1 MAVTEDVLVRF
12 KAQDNTG
19 SAINSIQGK
28 LKKLQTENKRLDLD
42 RTLNTKYAG
51 VDTSGLDRYSVTQ
64 NKNYQKWLANEDKLT
79 SKMQKNSN
87 TISNLKQK
95 EANTIAKAKQK
106 EADAIAKAQQKEA
119 NALAQTKNSMSQSFS
134 KLDGAFSMIGGLIG
148 YEIGAGLIEAGRQA
162 INASQQFDYF
172 AGRLGKS
179 AQDTQQFKQGI
190 NDLQKEFKKVN
201 MTSVGSTAMEIA
213 VKNGLQG
220 TNDELMG
227 ISRMTAVMSSTFKK
241 EGRTEEDAILA
252 VNDALD
258 GQFRRLQE
266 IGIKQDDLIKNGW
279 SGDLNDKMGLVD
291 ALNKTMKDMGMEQTA
306 KDITS
311 LDDAWSALTVAGSKL
326 IETVLIPMMP
336 AIMAVLTGLTNM
348 VSGFTDMPQW
358 VKDFASY
365 GVMAG
370 AGILAIAYG
379 ASKLS
384 GPLSALKGFGGI
396 FGKIFSTGGAA
407 GGAGGEASGK
417 GIVAMLKGLKGFGRS
432 LLSLV
437 PDIVM
442 AAAAVA
448 VIIAVVFALAAEV
461 IVLTKGIQM
470 LIDAMKFGDI
480 DLTDDIEG
488 LKKLGQAM
496 WEIASIMGA
505 MVIANVANI
514 ATQVTGGVLN
524 LAVSLATIK
533 NAYQKVA
540 DAVKEISGMG
550 DIDQGGL
557 DKLKKMGEAL
567 KALGEASTGLQ
578 DVNNGMN
585 IDTAINDFVAWLTGG
600 ETDIGANIDTLIS
613 KINEIAPK
621 LDALKNLP
629 DIDQAGVDKI
639 RKIGDALNAIGD
651 AATSMKGVQD
661 GAIGSIM
668 DWFQGSLQDQI
679 DKAIQVIQ
687 DIAPKLQ
694 GLAGIQIPDL
704 TGVQRVAVGLS
715 YVKSAADQL
724 VTFSGFEI
732 PEDVPDRV
740 SRAVDMIKQVANQL
754 QGLGGTNIGDVAT
767 ILTQIQ
773 TAVQQIK
780 DTLANANFNAEG
792 VNIGN
797 SLTTGV
803 QSGLSGLP
811 GVVNDASNN
820 AVNTARGTLTGGMQS
835 AGSDAVNSFRSGIQG
850 MSDAMSSE
858 MNEVQSAIQSGL
870 DAAKQKA
877 SSGASEIVAAFKSG
891 AGIASPG
898 YMYWAMHG
906 EMGFINDILNSSAS
920 PLSQSAYNLANKMT
934 GAFNPNL
941 STDGFNNG
949 LSAGAV
955 TGAGGGGNTYYIGE
969 GAFHVVVKDMTQKE
983 AQGVIVEAL
992 ESL

>member
-1 MAVTEDVLVRF
+1 MAISEDVLIRF
-12 KAQDNTG
+12 KGQDDTG
-19 SAINSIQGK
+19 SAISGVQSKIKQLQAQNAK
-28 LKKLQTENKRLDLD
+28 LSSMSNGGNNLASAV
-42 RTLNTKYAG
+42 NTK
-51 VDTSGLDRYSVTQ
+51 GLDRYTIAQ
-64 NKNYQKWLANEDKLT
+64 NQAYQKWLANENNLT
-79 SKMQKNSN
+79 AKMRKNSN
-87 TISNLKQK
+87 EISNLKK
-95 EANTIAKAKQK
+95 R
-106 EADAIAKAQQKEA
+106 EADTVSKA
-119 NALAQTKNSMSQSFS
+119 NNTMSQSFS
-134 KLDGAFSMIGGLIG
+134 RLDGAFSMMGGLIG
-148 YEIGAGLIEAGRQA
+148 YELGAGLIEAGRQA

-220 TNDELMG
+220 TNEELLG

-266 IGIKQDDLIKNGW
+266 IGIKQEDLKKNGW
-279 SGDLNDKMGLVD
+279 NGDLNDKMGLVN
-291 ALNKTMKDMGMEQTA
+291 ALNKTMKDMGYEETA

-326 IETVLIPMMP
+326 IESVLIPMMP
-336 AIMAVLTGLTNM
+336 AIMGVLNGLTNM
-348 VSGFTDMPQW
+348 VSGFNDMPQW
-358 VKDFASY
+358 FKDLASY

-370 AGILAIAYG
+370 AGILTVAYA

-384 GPLSALKGFGGI
+384 GVLGGLKSFGGI

-417 GIVAMLKGLKGFGRS
+417 GIVAMLKGLKGFGRA
-432 LLSLV
+432 LIGLV
-437 PDIVM
+437 PDIIM
-442 AAAAVA
+442 ASAAVA
-448 VIIAVVFALAAEV
+448 VIIAVVFALAAEI

-480 DLTDDIEG
+480 DLSDDIEG

-505 MVIANVANI
+505 MAIANVANL

-524 LAVSLATIK
+524 LAVSLTTIK
-533 NAYQKVA
+533 DAYQKVVN
-540 DAVKEISGMG
+540 AVKEISSMG

-567 KALGEASTGLQ
+567 KSLGEASMGIQ
-578 DVNNGMN
+578 QVNGGMN
-585 IDTAINDFVAWLTGG
+585 VGQALNSFVAMLTGG
-600 ETDIGANIDTLIS
+600 EADIGANIDALIS

-621 LDALKNLP
+621 LNSLGSLP

-639 RKIGDALNAIGD
+639 KRFGEVMQSIGQ
-651 AATSMKGVQD
+651 AATSMQGIQGGVV
-661 GAIGSIM
+661 GSFM
-668 DWFQGSLQDQI
+668 DWWQGDIVAQV
-679 DKAIQVIQ
+679 DKAIQAIQ
-687 DIAPKLQ
+687 QIAPKLQ

-704 TGVQRVAVGLS
+704 SGVQRVGVGLS
-715 YVKSAADQL
+715 YLKGATNQL
-724 VTFSGFEI
+724 MQFTSFVV
-732 PEDVPDRV
+732 PPDVATNV
-740 SRAVDMIKQVANQL
+740 GNAVNAIKQVATQL
-754 QGLGGTNIGDVAT
+754 QGLQGTNVGDVAT
-767 ILTQIQ
+767 ILTSIQ
-773 TAVQQIK
+773 TAIDQIK
-780 DTLANANFNAEG
+780 ATLASANFNAEG

-797 SLTTGV
+797 SLTTGI

-820 AVNTARGTLTGGMQS
+820 AVNTARGTLTSGMQS
-835 AGSDAVNSFRSGIQG
+835 AGSESVNSFRSGIQG

-858 MNEVQSAIQSGL
+858 MSEVQSAISSGL
-870 DAAKQKA
+870 SAAQ
-877 SSGASEIVAAFKSG
+877 GAAQQGAAAIVSAFKSG
-891 AGIASPG
+891 LNQGSPG
-898 YMYWAMHG
+898 DIYRAMVA
-906 EMGFINDILNSSAS
+906 EMGWTNDAIVKNQGMLTTSIYS
-920 PLSQSAYNLANKMT
+920 LANGLT
-934 GAFNPNL
+934 NAFNPNL
-941 STDGFNNG
+941 STDGFNSN
-949 LSAGAV
+949 LNAGAV

>member
-1 MAVTEDVLVRF
+1 MVVTEDVLVRF
-12 KAQDNTG
+12 KAKDDTG
-19 SAINSIQGK
+19 SAIKGIQNQIKQLEKSNARLENSRKSSTDAIKFDPRG
-28 LKKLQTENKRLDLD
+28 
-42 RTLNTKYAG
+42 Y
-51 VDTSGLDRYSVTQ
+51 DRYTVAQSKSYQ
-64 NKNYQKWLANEDKLT
+64 RWLDYDNKLAER
-79 SKMQKNSN
+79 MRKNSN
-87 TISNLKQK
+87 EINNLKQK
-95 EANTIAKAKQK
+95 EANVINQ
-106 EADAIAKAQQKEA
+106 A
-119 NALAQTKNSMSQSFS
+119 NNSVATSNNKMGQSFS
-134 KLDGAFSMIGGLIG
+134 RLDGVFSMMGGLIG
-148 YEIGAGLIEAGRQA
+148 YELGAGLIEAGRQA

-407 GGAGGEASGK
+407 GGGAGGEASGK

-488 LKKLGQAM
+488 LKKLSQAM

-505 MVIANVANI
+505 MAVANI
-514 ATQVTGGVLN
+514 ANIVTQVTGGVLN
-524 LAVSLATIK
+524 LAVGLSTIK
-533 NAYQKVA
+533 DAYKKVA
-540 DAVKEISGMG
+540 DAVNEIKDMG

-557 DKLKKMGEAL
+557 DKLRKLGDAMKSIGDVAFGLQQVNGSMNVGEAI
-567 KALGEASTGLQ
+567 
-578 DVNNGMN
+578 NG
-585 IDTAINDFVAWLTGG
+585 FVAWLTGG
-600 ETDIGANIDTLIS
+600 ETDIGTNIDNLMT
-613 KINEIAPK
+613 KVNEIAPK
-621 LDALKNLP
+621 LDALKDLP

-639 RKIGDALNAIGD
+639 KKFGEVMKSIGE
-651 AATSMKGVQD
+651 AASSMQGMQGGVV
-661 GAIGSIM
+661 GSFM
-668 DWFQGSLQDQI
+668 DWWQGDIVSQV
-679 DKAIQVIQ
+679 DKAIQAIQ
-687 DIAPKLQ
+687 QIAPKLQ
-694 GLAGIQIPDL
+694 GLEGIQIPDL
-704 TGVQRVAVGLS
+704 SGVQRVGVGLS
-715 YVKSAADQL
+715 YLKGASDQL
-724 VTFSGFEI
+724 VQFSGFVV
-732 PEDVPDRV
+732 PPDVATNV
-740 SRAVDMIKQVANQL
+740 GNAVTAIKNVATQL
-754 QGLGGTNIGDVAT
+754 QGLQGTNVGDVAT
-767 ILTQIQ
+767 ILTSIQ

-941 STDGFNNG
+941 STGGFNSG

-983 AQGVIVEAL
+983 AQGIIVEAL

>member
-1 MAVTEDVLVRF
+1 MAISEDVLIRF
-12 KAQDNTG
+12 KGQDDTK
-19 SAINSIQGK
+19 SAINSVKSNIKQIEAQGTK
-28 LKKLQTENKRLDLD
+28 ANAQISNVSKKQADSVSKATNSMKNTFSRLD
-42 RTLNTKYAG
+42 G
-51 VDTSGLDRYSVTQ
+51 V
-64 NKNYQKWLANEDKLT
+64 
-79 SKMQKNSN
+79 
-87 TISNLKQK
+87 
-95 EANTIAKAKQK
+95 
-106 EADAIAKAQQKEA
+106 
-119 NALAQTKNSMSQSFS
+119 
-134 KLDGAFSMIGGLIG
+134 FSMMGGMVG
-148 YEIGAGLIEAGRQA
+148 YDIANGLVEAGRQA

-220 TNDELMG
+220 TNDELLG

-266 IGIKQDDLIKNGW
+266 IGIKQEDLKKNGW
-279 SGDLNDKMGLVD
+279 NGDLNDKMGLVN
-291 ALNKTMKDMGMEQTA
+291 ALNKTMKDMGYEETA

-336 AIMAVLTGLTNM
+336 AIMGVLNGLTNV
-348 VSGFTDMPQW
+348 VSGFNDMPQW
-358 VKDFASY
+358 FKDLASY

-370 AGILAIAYG
+370 AGILTVAYA

-384 GPLSALKGFGGI
+384 GVLGGLKSFGGI

-417 GIVAMLKGLKGFGRS
+417 GIVAMLKGLKGFGRN
-432 LLSLV
+432 LLALV
-437 PDIVM
+437 PDILM
-442 AAAAVA
+442 ASAAVA

-470 LIDAMKFGDI
+470 LVDAMKFGDI
-480 DLTDDIEG
+480 DLSDDIEG

-505 MVIANVANI
+505 MAIANVANI

-524 LAVSLATIK
+524 LAVSLTTIK
-533 NAYQKVA
+533 DAYQKVVN
-540 DAVKEISGMG
+540 AVKEISSMG

-567 KALGEASTGLQ
+567 KSLGEASAGLQ
-578 DVNNGMN
+578 QINGDMN
-585 IDTAINDFVAWLTGG
+585 VGSAINNFVAMLTGG
-600 ETDIGANIDTLIS
+600 EADIGANIDTLIN

-629 DIDQAGVDKI
+629 DIDSAGVDKI
-639 RKIGDALNAIGD
+639 RKFGEVMQSIGQT
-651 AATSMKGVQD
+651 ATSMQGIQGGVV
-661 GAIGSIM
+661 GSFM
-668 DWFQGSLQDQI
+668 DWWQGDIVAQV
-679 DKAIQVIQ
+679 DKAIQAIQ
-687 DIAPKLQ
+687 QIAPKLQ

-704 TGVQRVAVGLS
+704 SGVQRVGVGLS
-715 YVKSAADQL
+715 YLKGATDQL
-724 VTFSGFEI
+724 MQFTGFVV
-732 PEDVPDRV
+732 PPDVATNV
-740 SRAVDMIKQVANQL
+740 GNAVNAIKQVATQL
-754 QGLGGTNIGDVAT
+754 QGLQGTNVGDVAT
-767 ILTQIQ
+767 ILTSIQ
-773 TAVQQIK
+773 TAIEQIK
-780 DTLANANFNAEG
+780 ATLASANFNAEG

-820 AVNTARGTLTGGMQS
+820 AVNTARGTLTSGMQS
-835 AGSDAVNSFRSGIQG
+835 AGSESVNSFRSGIQG

-858 MNEVQSAIQSGL
+858 MSEVQSAISSGL
-870 DAAKQKA
+870 SAAQ
-877 SSGASEIVAAFKSG
+877 GAAQQGAAAIVSAFKSG
-891 AGIASPG
+891 LNQGSPG
-898 YMYWAMHG
+898 DIYRAMVA
-906 EMGFINDILNSSAS
+906 EMGWTNDAIVKNQGMLTNSIYS
-920 PLSQSAYNLANKMT
+920 LANGLT
-934 GAFNPNL
+934 NAFNPNL
-941 STDGFNNG
+941 STGGFNSN
-949 LSAGAV
+949 LNTGAV
-955 TGAGGGGNTYYIGE
+955 TGAGGSQNTYYIGE
-969 GAFHVVVKDMTQKE
+969 GAFHVVVKDLTPKE

-992 ESL
+992 EGL